1 MLCLDGSLP
10 GQVVEGQAASLTLL
24 LDSSVA
30 LLEGREVQEESH
42 LTTSV
47 FLSSVHPTVTK

>member
-1 MLCLDGSLP
+1 M
-10 GQVVEGQAASLTLL
+10 EGQAVSLTLL